1 MSSFFMHFSLRFV
14 FFILSMISNKENII
28 YFQKII
34 SYYLLFT
41 QLLFTNQDFI
51 YKNIFHLVFIHV

>member
-1 MSSFFMHFSLRFV
+1 MSSFFMHFLLRFV
-14 FFILSMISNKENII
+14 FFILSTISNKENII